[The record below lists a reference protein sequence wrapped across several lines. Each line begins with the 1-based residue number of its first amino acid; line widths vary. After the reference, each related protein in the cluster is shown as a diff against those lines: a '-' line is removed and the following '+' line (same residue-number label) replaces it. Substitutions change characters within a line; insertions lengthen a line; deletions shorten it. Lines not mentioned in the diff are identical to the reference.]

1 MRVHTKIVFDIDGNV
16 LEDECYEY
24 HGPVSQCLG
33 GGKKGGGDEE
43 QTVTTGPPDWLQNY
57 QRGLAEQSRQYFG
70 GPATTGGGAISG
82 GGGGKFGRSGQ
93 RLPAEP
99 GTAEFFPGQTFAG
112 FAPEQEEALGLQ
124 AARARA
130 GSPVTRSAQ
139 DLATS
144 TLRGDFLAGG
154 PGFEAAY
161 QSAANRIIPQ
171 VSSTFGRAG
180 RTGSGLAQTA
190 QTQALGDAF
199 ANLYGQERGR
209 QLTAAALSP
218 QLAAQ
223 DYADIGAL
231 SQVGAQRQGL
241 EQQSINEAMA
251 RHDFPYQQLVRQ
263 ANLLG
268 AITPGAGQVQTS
280 PLYRNTGAG
289 ILGGALVGG
298 GLAGEGGPLS
308 GILPPW
314 LGALGGGLLGG
325 FL

>member
-1 MRVHTKIVFDIDGNV
+1 MRVHTKIVFDINGNV
-16 LEDECYEY
+16 LEDEYYEY
-24 HGPVSQCLG
+24 HGPVAECG
-33 GGKKGGGDEE
+33 GGKKGGSDT
-43 QTVTTGPPDWLQNY
+43 QTVTTQPPAYLQGA
-57 QRGLAEQSRQYFG
+57 QRNLLDQSRQYFG
-70 GPATTGGGAISG
+70 GPATSES
-82 GGGGKFGRSGQ
+82 GGGKFGGVLGGGRA
-93 RLPAEP
+93 LPAEP

-130 GSPVTRSAQ
+130 GSGVSRSAQ
-139 DLATS
+139 DLASS
-144 TLRGDFLAGG
+144 TLRGDFLTGG
-154 PGFEAAY
+154 PGFDAAY
-161 QSAANRIIPQ
+161 QAAANRIIPQ

-268 AITPGAGQVQTS
+268 AITPGAGSVQEV
-280 PLYRNTGAG
+280 PLQRNVGAG

-298 GLAGEGGPLS
+298 GLAGEGGPLA
-308 GILPPW
+308 GVLPPW
-314 LGALGGGLLGG
+314 LSALGGGLLGG